1 MTIEEFVDVTNYTTF
16 KLGPTA
22 RYFCVVT
29 TKEELR
35 TAILF
40 AKEVGVSFFV
50 LGGGSNTI
58 FKDKGYSGFIIKNEI
73 KGFSITNEDSES
85 VTIEIGSG
93 ENWDSIVKKTVELGF
108 SGIEAMSAIPG
119 SVGGTPIQNVGA
131 YGQEIKDTLIS
142 VEVYDYVEDFFTILT
157 NEECRFSYRD
167 SIFKKGQRYIVTNVT
182 LQLSKK
188 APTIPNYKG
197 VRSYFEERGIST
209 PTLVQIREAIIEI
222 RKNKLPDPVDIPS
235 VGSFFKNPIV
245 NSDVVNKIKE
255 KYPDPVVF
263 EIGNDQYKIGAGWL
277 IDALGFK
284 GKSFGNLSLYE
295 HNALVIVNNGKTTF
309 EELEELVS
317 FIQNKVKEETGILLE
332 TEPVFV

>member
-1 MTIEEFVDVTNYTTF
+1 MTIDEFVDITNYTTF

-29 TKEELR
+29 TNDELT

-40 AKEVGVSFFV
+40 AKKTGIPFFI

-73 KGFSITNEDSES
+73 KGFTTINEDSES

-131 YGQEIKDTLIS
+131 YGQEIKDTLVS
-142 VEVYDYVEDFFTILT
+142 VEVYDYKEDVFTILT
-157 NEECRFSYRD
+157 NEECMFSYRD
-167 SIFKKGQRYIVTNVT
+167 SIFKKEQRYIVTSVR
-182 LQLSKK
+182 LLLSKK
-188 APTIPNYKG
+188 TPIIPNYKG
-197 VRSYFEERGIST
+197 VRNHFEEKGIDT
-209 PTLVQIREAIIEI
+209 PTLLQIREAIIEI
-222 RKNKLPDPVDIPS
+222 RKNKLPDPVLVPS

-263 EIGNDQYKIGAGWL
+263 EIGNNEYKIGAGWL
-277 IDALGFK
+277 IDTLGFK

-295 HNALVIVNNGKTTF
+295 HNALVVVNNGKATF
-309 EELEELVS
+309 EELEELIA
-317 FIQNKVKEETGILLE
+317 FIQNKVKEETGIFLE
-332 TEPVFV
+332 TEPIFV